1 LRSRSNDLRFA
12 NDGESLFEAVGVSAI
27 DWDGATSVG
36 GTIASRDLSEMVG
49 EDLGLFDSRDDLFA
63 THRTMGRPIVWIL
76 DPFLRLAT
84 RQACTRRP

>member
-1 LRSRSNDLRFA
+1 
-12 NDGESLFEAVGVSAI
+12 
-27 DWDGATSVG
+27 
-36 GTIASRDLSEMVG
+36 MVG